1 MAYILPLSLSTGLCN
16 ECHFMCKFIRFL
28 ICLFGETSCVSVNVR
43 CDIYVFNY
51 MLHLYTFACCGYVL
65 VPFGRCPTAQVAS
78 CQIPVTPRSET
89 GCAPGRH
96 GQAVAAKPPAALAA
110 MKID

>member
-1 MAYILPLSLSTGLCN
+1 MFSGQWHVAYILPLSLSTGLCN

-51 MLHLYTFACCGYVL
+51 MLHLYTFACCGYVHL
-65 VPFGRCPTAQVAS
+65 RAGEIWTLPNCPGGVLS
-78 CQIPVTPRSET
+78 DSSYP
-89 GCAPGRH
+89 
-96 GQAVAAKPPAALAA
+96 
-110 MKID
+110 KI